1 MEQKELTMSI
11 SRVLT
16 SIGLVLV
23 TVVAAAVLYLHY
35 ADLNRYRGD
44 IEALVSDAT
53 GRQFNIDGELQLDLF
68 PAPALILEQLS
79 LSNASWSDAPMMAE
93 IDHVSV
99 RVNLW
104 SLVSGPIV
112 VESFKLLEAK
122 LLLETNAEG
131 ESNWQFAGADTG
143 AAEAPEADSD
153 SGDTSLPLTID
164 FAEISQLLITMRQ
177 PDADDQII
185 RVDDFTIKPNA
196 SDNLDINAT
205 AEVLE
210 RPVTLSGQ
218 IGSREQLRSLE
229 TANFDLD
236 ATLGRLDVTVN
247 GVVADLETLTGTSFK
262 AVISTEDIADIVEAA
277 GLSLNLSGP
286 VRLDTDVEQTDGGA
300 RVKLAGTLGNINTE
314 ATFQIQGQKLDFD
327 TRVGPLDQIAAVFDV
342 TDAGLPTQPVAL
354 KGSIGLAEDAVTIQQ
369 LTAQLGQAIVDIT
382 GTLATGDG
390 TSQLELKAS
399 GPSLA
404 DLLTTLPAIAFDAS
418 AAASLAPSDITLDP
432 LQLTFGDSDLQGS
445 LNVTM
450 AENTTIDATLQSK
463 RLDLKPFQPE
473 PEPEPESV
481 PASDQAT
488 APASEA
494 DTEET
499 DESNTEFV
507 FVDEPLPLDSLQ
519 QIDADVELSIEQLLT
534 RAIELDNVELD
545 AGLHG
550 GDLKAQLD
558 FITPSGGIAAS
569 TLAVTTSGS
578 LPEIQA
584 LIQARDI
591 RVNISAAEDL
601 KMDQL
606 PATSITI
613 KLDSRGTTP
622 HTLASR
628 SNGYVLL
635 TQGPGLIDAGFLAS
649 ASGDLLSQL
658 FSALNPLAKEEKY
671 SNWECS
677 VIRLNIED
685 GIAELSEFLLQDQ
698 KIKIIAG
705 GDIDLHTEKLDL
717 EFNTKPRKGVGVSAD
732 MFVTPFV
739 ALKGRLASPRVGL
752 NEKGVLLSGGAAVAT
767 GGISLLVQGA
777 ADRATGGIDQC
788 QNAMAESGQHPP
800 IGSNTGPD
808 SNKPVTSE

>member
-1 MEQKELTMSI
+1 MSI
-11 SRVLT
+11 PRVLT
-16 SIGLVLV
+16 GIGLALV
-23 TVVAAAVLYLHY
+23 AVVAATILYLHY
-35 ADLNRYRGD
+35 ADLNRYRSD

-53 GRQFNIDGELQLDLF
+53 GRQFNINGELQLDLF

-112 VESFKLLEAK
+112 VESFKLIDAS

-131 ESNWQFAGADTG
+131 ESNWQFAD
-143 AAEAPEADSD
+143 AEAGATEEPQPDSD

-164 FAEISQLLITMRQ
+164 FAQVSQLLITMRQ
-177 PDADDQII
+177 PDADDQVI
-185 RVDDFTIKPNA
+185 RVDDFTLKPNA
-196 SDNLDINAT
+196 ADNLDISAT

-229 TANFDLD
+229 SANFDLD

-262 AVISTEDIADIVEAA
+262 AVISTEDIADIVAAA

-286 VRLDTDVEQTDGGA
+286 VRLDTDVAQTDGGA
-300 RVKLAGTLGNINTE
+300 TLKLDGTLGNINTQ
-314 ATFQIQGQKLDFD
+314 AAIQIQQQKLDFD
-327 TRVGPLDQIAAVFDV
+327 TTVGPLDQIGAVFDV

-354 KGSIGLAEDAVTIQQ
+354 KGTIGLAEDAVTIQQ
-369 LTAQLGQAIVDIT
+369 LTAQLGQALVDIS

-418 AAASLAPSDITLDP
+418 TSAKLSPSDITLDP
-432 LQLTFGDSDLQGS
+432 LHLTFGDSDLQGD

-450 AENTTIDATLQSK
+450 AENTTIDANLQSK
-463 RLDLKPFQPE
+463 RLNLKPFQS
-473 PEPEPESV
+473 EPEPESV

-488 APASEA
+488 PPASEA
-494 DTEET
+494 DTEVAESET
-499 DESNTEFV
+499 DESNTKFV
-507 FVDEPLPLDSLQ
+507 FVDEPLALDSLQ

-545 AGLHG
+545 AGLHD
-550 GDLKAQLD
+550 GDLRAQLD
-558 FITPSGGIAAS
+558 FITPNGGVAAS
-569 TLAVTTSGS
+569 TVAVTTSGS

-622 HTLASR
+622 HKLASR

-635 TQGPGLIDAGFLAS
+635 TQGPGLMDAGFMAS
-649 ASGDLLSQL
+649 VSGDLLSQL
-658 FSALNPLAKEEKY
+658 FSALNPMAKEEKY

-677 VIRLNIED
+677 VIRLDIED
-685 GIAELSEFLLQDQ
+685 GIAELSELLLQDQ

-705 GDIDLHTEKLDL
+705 GDIDLHTEKINL

-739 ALKGRLASPRVGL
+739 ALKGRLVSPRVGL

-777 ADRATGGIDQC
+777 ADRATGGMDRC
-788 QNAMAESGQHPP
+788 KKAMAESGQHPP
-800 IGSNTGPD
+800 MD
-808 SNKPVTSE
+808 SDTAADSSHTPGAE